1 LIVQLQD
8 VDLTNP
14 DNFVDSVPHEM
25 LTVLRREAPVYWHRE
40 AEGPGFWNVTRHAD
54 VVAVNKDN
62 LTFSSHRGATFMWEP
77 EPALLEQQR
86 LMMLNMDPPMHT
98 RYRLL
103 VNRGFTPRMV
113 SQLEERARR
122 FTRDILD
129 RVCEKGECDFVTD
142 VSAELPLQVI
152 AELLGVPQEERHLVF
167 NWSNR
172 MIGQDDAEYQVGQE
186 PELAAMELYA
196 YFSGLAQQRRIDAKQ
211 DLVTALINAEV
222 NGEKLSEL
230 ELDLFFLLLS
240 VAGNETTR
248 NLISHG
254 TLALMEHPDQ
264 RAKLLADPDLIPS
277 AVEEMLRWASPVM
290 HFRRTATQ
298 DTEIG
303 GQPVK
308 EGDKVVIWYVSANR
322 DEDVFDQPFR
332 FDVARAPNDHVA
344 FGGGGPHFC
353 LGANL
358 ARLEIRVMFEEL
370 LRRIPDFEP
379 GGPPDRLRSNFIN
392 GIKHL
397 PIRFTPS
404 RPLGR
409 G

>member
-1 LIVQLQD
+1 VQLQD

-25 LTVLRREAPVYWHRE
+25 LAVLRREAPVYWHPE
-40 AEGPGFWNVTRHAD
+40 ADGPGFWNVTRHPD

-86 LMMLNMDPPMHT
+86 LMMLNMDPPLHT

-113 SQLEERARR
+113 SQLEDRARQ
-122 FTRDILD
+122 FTREILD
-129 RVCEKGECDFVTD
+129 RVCQKGECDFVTE

-167 NWSNR
+167 DWSNR
-172 MIGQDDAEYQVGQE
+172 MIGQDDPEYKVGQE

-196 YFSGLAQQRRIDAKQ
+196 YFSGLAQQRRLDARQ

-254 TLALMEHPDQ
+254 ALALMEHPDQ
-264 RAKLLADPDLIPS
+264 RAKLLANPDLIPG

-290 HFRRTATQ
+290 HFRRTATK
-298 DTEIG
+298 DTEVG

-308 EGDKVVIWYVSANR
+308 EGDKVVIWYISANR
-322 DEDVFDQPFR
+322 DEDLFDDPFR
-332 FDVARAPNDHVA
+332 FDIARSPNEHVA

-358 ARLEIRVMFEEL
+358 ARMEIRVMFEEL
-370 LRRIPDFEP
+370 LQRIPDFELT
-379 GGPPDRLRSNFIN
+379 GPPDRLRSNFIN

-397 PIRFTPS
+397 PIRFSPS
-404 RPLGR
+404 MPQVAEAS
-409 G
+409 